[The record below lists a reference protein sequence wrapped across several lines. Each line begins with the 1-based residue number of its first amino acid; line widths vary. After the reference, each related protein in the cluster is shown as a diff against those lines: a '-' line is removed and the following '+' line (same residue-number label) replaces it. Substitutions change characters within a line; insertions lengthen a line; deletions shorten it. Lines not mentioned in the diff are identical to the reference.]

1 MQKLQGLYVIAD
13 AECIGKDNIVAKTQ
27 EVLSAGVKIIQ
38 YRDKVNTLTS
48 KTEIAKQ
55 LHKLTNTY
63 QSLLVINDDV
73 NLAKSINAD
82 GVHLGKDDIS
92 IEKARI
98 ILGKDKIIGASCYAD
113 FNNVKPAIQAS
124 ANYIAFGRFFDSTI
138 KPQAPKADTTLI
150 KQAKSEFAMPI
161 CAIGGITPKNA
172 GTVLNAGADMI
183 AVISGVFNSSSTQ
196 QAVQEYLSLF

>member
-13 AECIGKDNIVAKTQ
+13 AECIGKKNIITKAQ
-27 EVLSAGVKIIQ
+27 EVLSTGVKIIQ
-38 YRDKVNTLTS
+38 YRDKINPPID
-48 KTEIAKQ
+48 KAAIAKQ
-55 LHKLTNTY
+55 LHKLTNTH

-73 NLAKSINAD
+73 DLAKSINAD

-92 IEKARI
+92 IEMARN

-113 FNNVKPAIQAS
+113 INNVQPAVQAS
-124 ANYIAFGRFFDSTI
+124 ANYIAFGSFFHSAI
-138 KPQAPKADTTLI
+138 KPQAPKADTSLI
-150 KQAKSEFAMPI
+150 KQAKSEFTIPI

-172 GTVLNAGADMI
+172 ATVLNAGADMI
-183 AVISGVFNSSSTQ
+183 AVISGIFNASSTP